1 MKLSINRN
9 ITPKIPPKPAI
20 STVNM
25 LIGISIE
32 GMRSTMKSSTNPR
45 IMFRSILKRTP
56 PTLKRII
63 SPKITIRISIISS
76 RMLDLSFYGF

>member
-9 ITPKIPPKPAI
+9 ITPKIPPKPATSTVRMLMGI
-20 STVNM
+20 STE
-25 LIGISIE
+25 GI
-32 GMRSTMKSSTNPR
+32 RSTMKRSMNPR

-63 SPKITIRISIISS
+63 SPKITIRTSIISI
-76 RMLDLSFYGF
+76 RMFDLSFYGF